1 MGGFKV
7 EGVITDHN
15 NKEDMRARLRQLSS
29 YGRGK
34 CRQRDKH
41 DLAIRAFHGYRES
54 VSRFLA
60 FHPCDIVT
68 AGGSLSRALLLLYL
82 FLGHSKSF
90 CGLPRT

>member
-34 CRQRDKH
+34 CRQRDKN
-41 DLAIRAFHGYRES
+41 DL
-54 VSRFLA
+54 
-60 FHPCDIVT
+60 T
-68 AGGSLSRALLLLYL
+68 LSTSIWLQGKRTL
-82 FLGHSKSF
+82 FLHLF
-90 CGLPRT
+90 AHVIL